1 MTWITESED
10 AHREGASTRPVY
22 HSQSLPRED
31 LVFVKHL
38 GRAPK
43 LPTAGVSIRALTD
56 VS

>member
-43 LPTAGVSIRALTD
+43 LPTAGVSIRALID